1 MIPPE
6 HFLGTPAITENLL
19 KRKWSVTILRYL
31 HNGTTSPADIARK
44 EPELSLLAMNERL
57 RTLLRYGMIVRHPSR
72 GSPREPADYRLTPKG
87 QRILSMLELIS
98 QLDSL
103 SDQDP
108 RSLDEVLRSDLIAK
122 SELPEVAPA
131 PGRRKPAPPKVFSSE
146 PNRIARRMT
155 SSQP

>member
-1 MIPPE
+1 MTPPE

-31 HNGTTSPADIARK
+31 HSGTTSPADIARK

-57 RTLLRYGMIVRHPSR
+57 RTLLRYGMILRHPSR

-87 QRILSMLELIS
+87 ERILAMLELIG
-98 QLDSL
+98 QLDLL

-108 RSLDEVLRSDLIAK
+108 RSLDEILRSDFASK
-122 SELPEVAPA
+122 AGPPEVVPS
-131 PGRRKPAPPKVFSSE
+131 PGRRKPAPQKVITPE
-146 PNRIARRMT
+146 PNRIARRLT
-155 SSQP
+155 SYQP